1 MRKILALTL
10 LLAAA
15 AVAFSC
21 GGGNT
26 GTNGNSGSAQ
36 NPNDTPTEA
45 YKRLYAAIK
54 AKNTDAIRNE
64 MSAKTKE
71 FAKSVAARQNKS
83 EAEVLSNGFTASSF
97 APTLPQI
104 RDERI
109 KDNMGA
115 IEVWNDQDQRWDE
128 LPYVRES
135 DGWKLAIGDLF
146 AGTFKSPGT
155 GQSIREQQAINAT
168 SPNNGMQMAP
178 VPPGTNV
185 NVNTPANR
193 R

>member
-21 GGGNT
+21 GGNT
-26 GTNGNSGSAQ
+26 GTSGNSGSTQ

-45 YKRLYAAIK
+45 YKRLFAAIK

-71 FAKSVAARQNKS
+71 FAKAVAARQNKS
-83 EAEVLSNGFTASSF
+83 EVEVLSNGFTASSF
-97 APTLPQI
+97 APTLPEI

-115 IEVWNDQDQRWDE
+115 IEVWNDKDKRWDE
-128 LPYVRES
+128 LPYIREA

-146 AGTFKSPGT
+146 AGTFKSPGA
-155 GQSIREQQAINAT
+155 GQSLREQQAINAT
-168 SPNNGMQMAP
+168 SSNNGMQMAP
-178 VPPGTNV
+178 VQPGANV
-185 NVNTPANR
+185 NVDSPANR

>member
-15 AVAFSC
+15 AAFACS
-21 GGGNT
+21 GERGA
-26 GTNGNSGSAQ
+26 SGSNGAAVQ

-45 YKRLYAAIK
+45 YKRLYAAVK

-71 FAKSVAARQNKS
+71 FAKALAARQNKT
-83 EAEVLSNGFTASSF
+83 EPEVLTNGFTASTFS
-97 APTLPQI
+97 PELPEI

-109 KDNMGA
+109 KDDMGSV
-115 IEVWNDQDQRWDE
+115 EVWNDKDKRWDD
-128 LPYVRES
+128 LPYVREA
-135 DGWKLAIGDLF
+135 DGWKLAIGDIF
-146 AGTFKSPGT
+146 AGTFKSPGRA
-155 GQSIREQQAINAT
+155 QSLREQDAINAT
-168 SPNNGMQMAP
+168 SPNNGTHIIP
-178 VPPGTNV
+178 VPPGANV
-185 NVNTPANR
+185 NVKRNANR

>member
-15 AVAFSC
+15 ASAFSC

-26 GTNGNSGSAQ
+26 GTGGNSGTAQ

-45 YKRLYAAIK
+45 YKRLFAAIK
-54 AKNTDAIRNE
+54 AKNTDAIRSE
-64 MSAKTKE
+64 MSAKTKD
-71 FAKSVAARQNKS
+71 FAKAVAARQKKS
-83 EAEVLSNGFTASSF
+83 EEEVLSNGFTASSF
-97 APTLPQI
+97 SPTLPEI

-115 IEVWNDQDQRWDE
+115 IEVWNDKDKRWDE
-128 LPYVRES
+128 LPFVREA
-135 DGWKLAIGDLF
+135 DGWKLAVGDLF

-155 GQSIREQQAINAT
+155 GRSVREQQAINAT
-168 SPNNGMQMAP
+168 SPNNGMQIAP
-178 VPPGTNV
+178 MPPGANV
-185 NVNTPANR
+185 NINRPANR
-193 R
+193 K

>member
-15 AVAFSC
+15 AAAFSC
-21 GGGNT
+21 GGGTT
-26 GTNGNSGSAQ
+26 GSNGNRTTIQ

-45 YKRLYAAIK
+45 YKRLFAAIK

-71 FAKSVAARQNKS
+71 FAKAVAARQTKS
-83 EAEVLSNGFTASSF
+83 EEEVLSNGFTASSF
-97 APTLPQI
+97 APTLPEI

-109 KDNMGA
+109 RDNMGA
-115 IEVWNDQDQRWDE
+115 VEVWNEKDNRWDE
-128 LPYVRES
+128 LPYVREA
-135 DGWKLAIGDLF
+135 DGWKLAVGDLF
-146 AGTFKSPGT
+146 AGTFKSPGP
-155 GQSIREQQAINAT
+155 GRSVREQQAINAT

-178 VPPGTNV
+178 IPPGANTNI
-185 NVNTPANR
+185 NRPANR
-193 R
+193 K

>member
-21 GGGNT
+21 SSGNT
-26 GTNGNSGSAQ
+26 GTSGNSSTAQ

-45 YKRLYAAIK
+45 YKRLFAAIK
-54 AKNTDAIRNE
+54 AKNADAIRNE

-71 FAKSVAARQNKS
+71 FAKAVAARQNKS
-83 EAEVLSNGFTASSF
+83 EVEVLSNGFTASSF
-97 APTLPQI
+97 ASTLPEI

-115 IEVWNDQDQRWDE
+115 IEVWNDKDKRWDE
-128 LPYVRES
+128 LPYVRET

-146 AGTFKSPGT
+146 AGTFKSPGA
-155 GQSIREQQAINAT
+155 GQSIREQEAINAT
-168 SPNNGMQMAP
+168 SPNNGMQMVP
-178 VPPGTNV
+178 MPPGTNV
-185 NVNTPANR
+185 NVNRPSSR
-193 R
+193 K